1 MMENSEQSTNNQ
13 RANELRAFRDLI
25 MVALIFI
32 AVLAALVLIF
42 SSIGQNAKDLEARCK
57 SLGGVAGQSKCF
69 KDGKE
74 I

>member
-1 MMENSEQSTNNQ
+1 MMGKSEQSTNSQ
-13 RANELRAFRDLI
+13 RTSELRAFKDLVA
-25 MVALIFI
+25 MALIFLIVVAAI
-32 AVLAALVLIF
+32 ALLSMAIE
-42 SSIGQNAKDLEARCK
+42 QNTKDSEARCK

>member
-1 MMENSEQSTNNQ
+1 MKSSNKST
-13 RANELRAFRDLI
+13 NELRVFRDLI
-25 MVALIFI
+25 MTALIFI

>member
-1 MMENSEQSTNNQ
+1 MESNNKST
-13 RANELRAFRDLI
+13 NELRVFRDLI
-25 MVALIFI
+25 MTALIFI
-32 AVLAALVLIF
+32 AILAALVLIF
-42 SSIGQNAKDLEARCK
+42 NSIGQNAKDLEARCK

>member
-1 MMENSEQSTNNQ
+1 MENNEQSTNNQ
-13 RANELRAFRDLI
+13 RASELRAFKDL
-25 MVALIFI
+25 VKS
-32 AVLAALVLIF
+32 AVLFLAVVVAIALL
-42 SSIGQNAKDLEARCK
+42 SRALEQDTKDLEARCK

>member
-1 MMENSEQSTNNQ
+1 MMEKSEQSTNSQ
-13 RANELRAFRDLI
+13 RVSELRAFKDLVA
-25 MVALIFI
+25 MALIFLIVVAAI
-32 AVLAALVLIF
+32 ALLSMAIE
-42 SSIGQNAKDLEARCK
+42 QNTKDSEARCK

>member
-1 MMENSEQSTNNQ
+1 MMEKSEQSTNSQ
-13 RANELRAFRDLI
+13 RADELRAFSNLV
-25 MVALIFI
+25 VAAIFFLTI
-32 AVLAALVLIF
+32 ITAIVLSSRALE
-42 SSIGQNAKDLEARCK
+42 QNIKNLEARCK